1 MELYR
6 DKLLVE
12 LGIKIYDL
20 EKKHESKK
28 EISDLEVRKHL
39 KEKYILLKLREIEI
53 VQNIKINKN
62 TDIPNWLPY
71 IDYIVKNEY
80 INKDILK
87 SNNIDNSKNLRKIFA
102 NIKYLLYEELY
113 TEDKIFIRELYS
125 KAEAAY
131 KNKNIKLLKFYE
143 RISFD
148 IFNKKISNGS
158 ISQDVL
164 EYSIKK
170 LEEENKKEDIKLNKI
185 RENIFKN
192 IDKLDKLIKEIN
204 DIFLM
209 SIPEQEDIYIM

>member
-20 EKKHESKK
+20 EKKHERKK
-28 EISDLEVRKHL
+28 EINELEVRKHL

-53 VQNIKINKN
+53 VQNIKVNKN

-87 SNNIDNSKNLRKIFA
+87 SNNVDNSKNLRKIFA

-113 TEDKIFIRELYS
+113 TEDKIFIRDLQS
-125 KAEAAY
+125 KVEAAY

-185 RENIFKN
+185 REDIFKN

>member
-1 MELYR
+1 M
-6 DKLLVE
+6 
-12 LGIKIYDL
+12 
-20 EKKHESKK
+20 
-28 EISDLEVRKHL
+28 
-39 KEKYILLKLREIEI
+39 
-53 VQNIKINKN
+53 
-62 TDIPNWLPY
+62 
-71 IDYIVKNEY
+71 
-80 INKDILK
+80 
-87 SNNIDNSKNLRKIFA
+87 
-102 NIKYLLYEELY
+102 
-113 TEDKIFIRELYS
+113 
-125 KAEAAY
+125 EAAY

-185 RENIFKN
+185 REDIFKN